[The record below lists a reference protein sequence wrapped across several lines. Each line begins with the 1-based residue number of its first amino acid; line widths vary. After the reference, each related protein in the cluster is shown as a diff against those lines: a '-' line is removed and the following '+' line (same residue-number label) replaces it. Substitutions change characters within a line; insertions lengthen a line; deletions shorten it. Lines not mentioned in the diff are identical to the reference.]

1 MNWEGPINLWCTRH
15 APPDGKA
22 AVSNLEAGAATTR
35 VQFTSMLA
43 FTTTISHSMLY
54 NLSHMRS
61 LAGALLI
68 SVVLL
73 VAPALG
79 QSSSA
84 HFPSAGEIF
93 LAQNS
98 PPPSNPGSSHKPE
111 GNTPNSPSVRITE
124 FPPVS
129 MNKDWSDW
137 AYWVF
142 TLFLVAV
149 GGLQVFLLWGNLRAI
164 ERQAL
169 QMERQSGILEK
180 SVASAEKSAET
191 AKQSVDMFVSRERGH
206 LRVELLPLESPLR
219 PGPINVRYKVML
231 YGATEAYI
239 SSSCARVEITDSP
252 EAGDDGQWWPA
263 MSVPQVITPD
273 ARIQEAPVQGVFPK
287 ATLEQ
292 SDVDAIEAGKKFIHF
307 RGFVKYNDVFGAERW
322 TRCRRMWELSIL
334 RNPDGT
340 RSGHWSKRGG
350 AKDNSET

>member
-1 MNWEGPINLWCTRH
+1 
-15 APPDGKA
+15 
-22 AVSNLEAGAATTR
+22 
-35 VQFTSMLA
+35 
-43 FTTTISHSMLY
+43 MLY
-54 NLSHMRS
+54 NLSHMRP
-61 LAGALLI
+61 LAVALLL

-73 VAPALG
+73 VAPAFG
-79 QSSSA
+79 Q
-84 HFPSAGEIF
+84 PSASHRQAASEVL

-98 PPPSNPGSSHKPE
+98 SPTSNPDAAHKTE
-111 GNTPNSPSVRITE
+111 GNAPNSPSVRITE

-129 MNKDWSDW
+129 VSKDWTDQ

-142 TLFLVAV
+142 TLFLVGASV
-149 GGLQVFLLWGNLRAI
+149 LQVFLLWGNLRAI

-169 QMERQSGILEK
+169 QMERQTGILEK

-191 AKQSVDMFVSRERGH
+191 AQKNVEMFINRERGH
-206 LRVELLPLESPLR
+206 LRVELLPLESPLQ
-219 PGPINVRYKVML
+219 PGPLKIRYKVTL

-239 SSSCARVEITDSP
+239 SSSCARVEITDSQ
-252 EAGDDGQWWPA
+252 EGGDDGQWWPA

-273 ARIQEAPVQGVFPK
+273 GRVQEAQVQGVFPK
-287 ATLEQ
+287 ASLEQ
-292 SDVDAIEAGKKFIHF
+292 SDIDAIDAGKKFIHF

-350 AKDNSET
+350 SKDNSET